1 MPYFLQVHTWNLMVE
16 QDTYR
21 WEDSFCRPTG
31 GSPWYRPR
39 FQPAGP
45 KISRARL
52 SFCNPW
58 LFGMN
63 IGMVFRCQNC
73 SSDQEKHLKFEAEGR
88 EFAKFLKS
96 LGQFAQTVKGQNN
109 I

>member
-1 MPYFLQVHTWNLMVE
+1 MNNNMPYFLQVHTWNLMVE

-39 FQPAGP
+39 YLPAGP
-45 KISRARL
+45 KTSQGRL
-52 SFCNPW
+52 SYCNPW

-63 IGMVFRCQNC
+63 IGDFMSKGMLSNQIF
-73 SSDQEKHLKFEAEGR
+73 ETLKM
-88 EFAKFLKS
+88 K
-96 LGQFAQTVKGQNN
+96 
-109 I
+109 II